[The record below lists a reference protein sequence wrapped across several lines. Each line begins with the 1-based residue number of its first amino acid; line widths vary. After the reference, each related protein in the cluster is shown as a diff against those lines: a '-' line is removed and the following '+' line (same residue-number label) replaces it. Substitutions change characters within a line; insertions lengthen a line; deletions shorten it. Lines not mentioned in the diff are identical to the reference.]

1 MAKETTYDMTKGNP
15 VRLLILFTIPMLLGN
30 VVQQLYSSV
39 DSIVVGHFVSVE
51 AMAAIGATSAMLYFF
66 LNMAIGLSNGLGI
79 VMSQYF
85 GAKNMTMLQK
95 ASANALI
102 VTTFSG
108 IVMGGL
114 GMLLARPLLELM
126 QTPDDIINMSHLY
139 ISISYGGMIFMLAYN
154 ISSSI
159 LRAVGN
165 SRTPLYFLI
174 LSSLLNIALDLLF
187 VLVFHWNVAGVAI
200 ATITAQAFSALCS
213 FIYIFRHYPMLRF
226 KLRDMKP
233 NWEIIG
239 RVVKIGL
246 PMGLQSGCFAAGM
259 MVIQATINSYG
270 TAVVAGYTAAVR
282 VETLTWMLPTTIGT
296 SISNYAGQNAGA
308 KDIARIQKGVKAA
321 VIICIIASL
330 ASTVFVYITGTS
342 LLKLFIDNEPEIMKV
357 AQEFLFVNA
366 TFYVFIGLIMIY
378 NGTLRGIGIV
388 GLPMI
393 SAFIELFLKVG
404 GALFL
409 SYLFGYFGIW
419 FAEPLG
425 WILGTIP
432 SAIYYYKGAWKKTVL
447 ELKV

>member
-174 LSSLLNIALDLLF
+174 LSSLLNIAL
-187 VLVFHWNVAGVAI
+187 
-200 ATITAQAFSALCS
+200 
-213 FIYIFRHYPMLRF
+213 
-226 KLRDMKP
+226 
-233 NWEIIG
+233 
-239 RVVKIGL
+239 
-246 PMGLQSGCFAAGM
+246 
-259 MVIQATINSYG
+259 
-270 TAVVAGYTAAVR
+270 
-282 VETLTWMLPTTIGT
+282 
-296 SISNYAGQNAGA
+296 IS
-308 KDIARIQKGVKAA
+308 
-321 VIICIIASL
+321 
-330 ASTVFVYITGTS
+330 
-342 LLKLFIDNEPEIMKV
+342 
-357 AQEFLFVNA
+357 
-366 TFYVFIGLIMIY
+366 
-378 NGTLRGIGIV
+378 
-388 GLPMI
+388 
-393 SAFIELFLKVG
+393 
-404 GALFL
+404 
-409 SYLFGYFGIW
+409 W
-419 FAEPLG
+419 
-425 WILGTIP
+425 
-432 SAIYYYKGAWKKTVL
+432 
-447 ELKV
+447 

>member
-1 MAKETTYDMTKGNP
+1 
-15 VRLLILFTIPMLLGN
+15 
-30 VVQQLYSSV
+30 
-39 DSIVVGHFVSVE
+39 
-51 AMAAIGATSAMLYFF
+51 
-66 LNMAIGLSNGLGI
+66 
-79 VMSQYF
+79 
-85 GAKNMTMLQK
+85 
-95 ASANALI
+95 
-102 VTTFSG
+102 
-108 IVMGGL
+108 
-114 GMLLARPLLELM
+114 
-126 QTPDDIINMSHLY
+126 
-139 ISISYGGMIFMLAYN
+139 
-154 ISSSI
+154 
-159 LRAVGN
+159 
-165 SRTPLYFLI
+165 
-174 LSSLLNIALDLLF
+174 
-187 VLVFHWNVAGVAI
+187 
-200 ATITAQAFSALCS
+200 
-213 FIYIFRHYPMLRF
+213 
-226 KLRDMKP
+226 
-233 NWEIIG
+233 
-239 RVVKIGL
+239 
-246 PMGLQSGCFAAGM
+246 MGLQSGCFAAGM